1 MDGEGKRIALTVI
14 SKKNNQIDFT
24 YENNENYKG
33 TLRLKK
39 DTKDKADAQKVI
51 FAYKHALERM
61 GND

>member
-1 MDGEGKRIALTVI
+1 MIQATI

-61 GND
+61 GNY